1 MNKRWIVVLMAACS
15 ALMLTSTTPAVA
27 ENPESSV
34 GGRIIAVQQLDSGET
49 RIVSVRPADGHVQ
62 VLTSGHQDLSPDVSP
77 DGRRITFTRCVH
89 LVNCDDA
96 GTSNVWLMRADGS
109 NAHRLT
115 NCDGTH
121 CQGNLLPKFSPD
133 GRHIMFT
140 QDRLDARGEVVPRL
154 LIMRTDGTRVRQ
166 IAPNGDNS
174 APAGG
179 GSFSPDGKWLTF
191 YRDAGELMIM
201 RPDGRGV
208 RQLLPNRF
216 VVSVSWSPDSRNI
229 AILLER
235 ENGDLSTIDL
245 ATVHPDGSHPR
256 AILTEP
262 SGIRRFYVDYAPDGQ
277 HLVFTQVLDG
287 CRLTVIT
294 KTGTDPKILTP
305 AGDCYTFSSWGSKPQ
320 SQSS

>member
-1 MNKRWIVVLMAACS
+1 MKQRWVVLMAACA
-15 ALMLTSTTPAVA
+15 ALMLASTAPAVA
-27 ENPESSV
+27 ENRESIV

-89 LVNCDDA
+89 VVNCDEA

-115 NCDGTH
+115 NFDGTR
-121 CQGNLLPKFSPD
+121 CQGNVHPAFTPD
-133 GRHIMFT
+133 GRQILFT
-140 QDRLDARGEVVPRL
+140 QDRLDAQGEVVPRL
-154 LIMRTDGTRVRQ
+154 LLMRIDGTHVRQ
-166 IAPNGDNS
+166 IAPNGDVW

-179 GSFSPDGKWLTF
+179 GLFSPDGRWVAF
-191 YRDAGELMIM
+191 RADGLMIM
-201 RPDGRGV
+201 RPDGSGV
-208 RQLLPNRF
+208 RPLLPGRD
-216 VVSVSWSPDSRNI
+216 VVGVSWSPDSRKI

-235 ENGDLSTIDL
+235 ENDDSTIEL
-245 ATVHPDGSHPR
+245 ATIHPDGSHLR
-256 AILTEP
+256 EILTEP

-305 AGDCYTFSSWGSKPQ
+305 AGDCYTSSSWGPKPQ
-320 SQSS
+320 GHSH